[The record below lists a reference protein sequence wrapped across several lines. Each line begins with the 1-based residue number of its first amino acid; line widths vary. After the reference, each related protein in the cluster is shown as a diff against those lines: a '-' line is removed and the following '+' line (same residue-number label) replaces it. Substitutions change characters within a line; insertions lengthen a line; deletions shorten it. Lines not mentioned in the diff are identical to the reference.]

1 MIIIRVWQCIQK
13 LLGLNV
19 LEGQPQNKLF
29 GLKGEG
35 VQGARVA
42 CVCVA
47 LPVQTGGLWNGSQNV
62 TA

>member
-47 LPVQTGGLWNGSQNV
+47 LPVQTGGL
-62 TA
+62 